1 MSASNSKS
9 FHFEGAKFVLEP
21 PQKIGFG
28 SQFMAEAY
36 SVFFDRVVDSMA
48 TPHVDCDQLEP
59 KHLGKDLYQI
69 AKDSGLKLQSPSP
82 KSTNKVREET
92 QIAIQALCD
101 EFPVFVT
108 FIQNCRLKAHIAIK
122 HAEFL
127 IDETCNI
134 NNFIKLKRIIGQFNR
149 LNWTREMD
157 TSERQASVSNLGT
170 ISETLLNTAFGNLT
184 DNKNFFKVT
193 SGRVNSYGDF
203 VLMCLPNNLWL
214 SVKSNFARER
224 LLASGY
230 SNDILAVGFFED
242 FKEFTSNVRI
252 RNMQRAGFLCIY
264 SPDIAV
270 TPEQE
275 DSGVNTFQQT
285 IKYYEDRSES
295 LPLNI
300 NGSDFF
306 RPLSKIA
313 DDLGKMLDEPSLV
326 KRLSV
331 DF

>member
-1 MSASNSKS
+1 
-9 FHFEGAKFVLEP
+9 
-21 PQKIGFG
+21 
-28 SQFMAEAY
+28 MAEAY

-48 TPHVDCDQLEP
+48 TPHVNCDQLEP

-69 AKDSGLKLQSPSP
+69 AQDSGLKLQSPSP
-82 KSTNKVREET
+82 KSTNKVREEA

-127 IDETCNI
+127 IDETCDI

-170 ISETLLNTAFGNLT
+170 ISETLLNTAFGNP

-214 SVKSNFARER
+214 SVKSNFAGKDCLHPGTAMTFGLWILRTSR
-224 LLASGY
+224 NSLAMSGY
-230 SNDILAVGFFED
+230 GTCKGLVSCVF
-242 FKEFTSNVRI
+242 
-252 RNMQRAGFLCIY
+252 
-264 SPDIAV
+264 
-270 TPEQE
+270 
-275 DSGVNTFQQT
+275 TFQ
-285 IKYYEDRSES
+285 I
-295 LPLNI
+295 
-300 NGSDFF
+300 
-306 RPLSKIA
+306 
-313 DDLGKMLDEPSLV
+313 
-326 KRLSV
+326 
-331 DF
+331 